1 MFGLQE
7 RELSE
12 LRDCLRKVPKI
23 RRAVVFGSRAM
34 GNYKEGSDVDLALF
48 GEGLSFREISR
59 VLNEMEESTFP
70 YVLDLL
76 IYDRIDN
83 PKLREHIDCFGQE
96 LYRR

>member
-7 RELSE
+7 WELSE
-12 LRDCLRKVPKI
+12 LRDCLRNVPEI

-48 GEGLSFREISR
+48 GEDLSFREISR
-59 VLNEMEESTFP
+59 ILNEMEESSFP

-83 PKLREHIDCFGQE
+83 PKLREHIDHFGRE
-96 LYRR
+96 LYQR